1 VRHESEA
8 DLQRAVMQLARTL
21 HWKCSHIGDSR
32 KQVRD
37 RQHGHLK
44 LVGDPDAAG
53 MLDLILV
60 RERVLWIELKD
71 AKNRIRPAQQRWIDA
86 LVNAGQEVHIWRP
99 ADFDSGLVLNVLA
112 RKGRLT

>member
-1 VRHESEA
+1 VRKETEA
-8 DLQRAVMQLARTL
+8 DLQRAVIDLARRL
-21 HWKCSHIGDSR
+21 HYMVFHIGDAR

-37 RQHGHLK
+37 RRHGHLK

-71 AKNRIRPAQQRWIDA
+71 AKNRIRPAQQRWIDT
-86 LVNAGQEVHIWRP
+86 LINAGQEVHVWRP

-112 RKGRLT
+112 RRRA